1 MQNHLAFFTKMLLPV
16 QKPDFYKHG
25 ILYKLAEAIPQENS
39 LHRF

>member
-16 QKPDFYKHG
+16 QKPVFYKHG
-25 ILYKLAEAIPQENS
+25 ILYKLAEAVQENS